1 MKIGVIGSVMFD
13 ILSYTDEMPL
23 PGETREV
30 KGFGLGCGGKG
41 ANQAIAA
48 ARLGADVMMLARVG
62 DDMFGEKSLANFVNY
77 HVDTKHVLPV
87 AGIANGIATVI
98 VESTSQ
104 NRILIHK
111 GANAYVTK
119 ADIEAAAADLSECSL
134 LILQLEINL
143 DAVYAAIEFANQ
155 RNIPV
160 LLNPAPASAELS
172 LDWACRC
179 DFFVPNETELSILT
193 GMPVDTN
200 EQIKAAAQ
208 TLLDRGL
215 KNIIVTMGSRGS
227 MWLTKDELVVVP
239 PYKVEAVDTTGAGDA
254 FIGCFADTYVRTGDV
269 VLAMKRASAFA
280 AISVTRRGTQVA
292 YPDKAELESFL
303 QAAAPNEK

>member
-1 MKIGVIGSVMFD
+1 M
-13 ILSYTDEMPL
+13 
-23 PGETREV
+23 
-30 KGFGLGCGGKG
+30 
-41 ANQAIAA
+41 
-48 ARLGADVMMLARVG
+48 
-62 DDMFGEKSLANFVNY
+62 
-77 HVDTKHVLPV
+77 TK
-87 AGIANGIATVI
+87 
-98 VESTSQ
+98 E
-104 NRILIHK
+104 
-111 GANAYVTK
+111 
-119 ADIEAAAADLSECSL
+119 DIEAAAADLSECSL

-143 DAVYAAIEFANQ
+143 EAVYAAIEFANQ

-254 FIGCFADTYVRTGDV
+254 FIGCFADTYVQTGDV

-292 YPDKAELESFL
+292 YPDRIELESFL
-303 QAAAPNEK
+303 QAAVSNEK